1 MTPENSNDRL
11 SEAATEQAQDWFLRL
26 TCGTPQESDLAA
38 FRAWHDA
45 DASHRAAFAEVREL
59 WNDLGALHP
68 ALAAPASPPATRP
81 TVIALEV
88 ARRPRRSRTRAVL
101 GGLLAAC
108 LALVAVFAADLPT
121 RLQADFRTAVGERAE
136 VVLPDGST
144 AYLNT
149 DSAIA
154 LDYSEER
161 RRVTLLRGEAVF
173 DVSKDPARP
182 FDAEALGGRA
192 TALGTAFALRRQDE
206 DAVVTVIEG
215 RVGVAS
221 PAGAEDLPP
230 AVRLRHDQQVSYRRG
245 AAPGPVIAVDA
256 AAVAAWRRGL
266 IVIDALPLSD
276 ALAELDRYHPGRI
289 VLLGGAGREERVT
302 ARIAFDDI
310 EGGLR
315 ALAAVH
321 GLQVTHLTAYL
332 VIVR

>member
-1 MTPENSNDRL
+1 MTAGSNADRL
-11 SEAATEQAQDWFLRL
+11 SEAATEEAQDWFLRL
-26 TCGTPQESDLAA
+26 AGGAPEESDLAA

-45 DASHRAAFAEVREL
+45 DADHRAAFAEIREL
-59 WNDLGALHP
+59 WNDLGDLQP
-68 ALAAPASPPATRP
+68 ALAAPPAMP
-81 TVIALEV
+81 AAVDLE
-88 ARRPRRSRTRAVL
+88 AARRRPRLLRPRAVF

-108 LALVAVFAADLPT
+108 LALVAVFVADLPT
-121 RLQADFRTAVGERAE
+121 RFSADFRTAVGERARIA
-136 VVLPDGST
+136 LPDGST
-144 AYLNT
+144 AHLNT

-154 LDYSEER
+154 LDYSDER

-173 DVSKDPARP
+173 EVSKDPARP
-182 FDAEALGGRA
+182 FDVEALGGRA
-192 TALGTAFALRRQDE
+192 TALGTAFALRRQDD

-221 PAGAEDLPP
+221 PAGEAGAAPD
-230 AVRLRHDQQVSYRRG
+230 VRLRRDQQVSYRRG
-245 AAPGPVIAVDA
+245 AAPGPVVTVDA

-289 VLLGGAGREERVT
+289 LLLGGTGREERVT

-310 EGGLR
+310 DGGLR
-315 ALAAVH
+315 ALAAIH
-321 GLQVTHLTAYL
+321 GLQVTHVTDYL

>member
-1 MTPENSNDRL
+1 MNAGNNADRL
-11 SEAATEQAQDWFLRL
+11 SEAATEEAQEWFLRL
-26 TCGTPQESDLAA
+26 ACGAPAESDLAA

-45 DASHRAAFAEVREL
+45 DAGHRAAFAEVREL
-59 WNDLGALHP
+59 WNDLGDLQP
-68 ALAAPASPPATRP
+68 ALAAPPAMSAAADLAAARRS
-81 TVIALEV
+81 
-88 ARRPRRSRTRAVL
+88 RRPRPRAVL

-121 RLQADFRTAVGERAE
+121 RFSADFRTAVGERARIA
-136 VVLPDGST
+136 LPDGST

-173 DVSKDPARP
+173 EVSKDPVRP
-182 FDAEALGGRA
+182 FDVEALGGRA

-230 AVRLRHDQQVSYRRG
+230 VVRLRHDQQVSYRRG

-256 AAVAAWRRGL
+256 AAVAPWRRGL
-266 IVIDALPLSD
+266 IVIEALPLSD

-289 VLLGGAGREERVT
+289 LLLGGAGREERVT

-321 GLQVTHLTAYL
+321 GLKVTHVTDYL